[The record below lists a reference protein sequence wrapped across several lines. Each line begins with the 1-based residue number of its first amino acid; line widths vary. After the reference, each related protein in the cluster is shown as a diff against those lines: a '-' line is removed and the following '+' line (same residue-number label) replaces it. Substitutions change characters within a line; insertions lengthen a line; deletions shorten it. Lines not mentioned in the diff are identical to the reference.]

1 MNILVRVRLAVL
13 ERTIASGQV
22 PTAGEVAAE
31 LDLPLAMV
39 QEAYAMLGETH
50 VFVCDPDDPS
60 RLRMAN
66 PFSAVPT
73 PFKVSARGG
82 SYYGNCVWDGLG
94 IVSLL
99 GGEGV
104 VETDNKRS
112 AHLNLIRH
120 FLSLVPYKDVPSEAI
135 KLPPRQKRSYK
146 RPPRSTMKMV
156 PTRYEV
162 V

>member
-1 MNILVRVRLAVL
+1 MLVRVRIAVL

-22 PTAGEVAAE
+22 PTAGEIAAE

-39 QEAYAMLGETH
+39 QEAYARLGESH
-50 VFVCDPDDPS
+50 VFVCEPGDPS

-82 SYYGNCVWDGLG
+82 SYYGNCVWDALG

-99 GGEGV
+99 AGEGSVATSCPDCSEPLSLRVSDGRLVASEGV
-104 VETDNKRS
+104 V
-112 AHLNLIRH
+112 H
-120 FLSLVPYKDVPSEAI
+120 FGVPA
-135 KLPPRQKRSYK
+135 RQWWDDIVF
-146 RPPRSTMKMV
+146 T
-156 PTRYEV
+156 
-162 V
+162 

>member
-31 LDLPLAMV
+31 LDMPVAMV
-39 QEAYAMLGETH
+39 QEAYARLGETH
-50 VFVCDPDDPS
+50 VFVCEPGDPS

-82 SYYGNCVWDGLG
+82 TYYGNCVWDSLG

-99 GGEGV
+99 GGEGS
-104 VETDNKRS
+104 VETSCPDCSESMQLRVEGGKLVES
-112 AHLNLIRH
+112 EGVVH
-120 FLSLVPYKDVPSEAI
+120 FGVPARRWWDDIVF
-135 KLPPRQKRSYK
+135 
-146 RPPRSTMKMV
+146 T
-156 PTRYEV
+156 
-162 V
+162 